1 MLIAFF
7 AWPKSM
13 WLSSEYSMR
22 VCWKIMFE
30 GQWNAFLSLCVFRNC
45 YIVRVII
52 YCDGETSEISLT
64 TRALIYAEL
73 MGDYHDSWKVF
84 TWD

>member
-1 MLIAFF
+1 
-7 AWPKSM
+7 
-13 WLSSEYSMR
+13 
-22 VCWKIMFE
+22 MFE

-73 MGDYHDSWKVF
+73 MGRLPVKYLHEIHLPTETQWRR
-84 TWD
+84 